1 MRVGF
6 AGLGRMGQGMARNLL
21 KAGEDL
27 VVYDKSADAMA
38 SIVSVGA
45 KAAASVAD
53 LANTVDV
60 MFTSLPGPREVEEV
74 VLGADGVVQN
84 MRQGLALFELSTSSV
99 SLARLG

>member
-1 MRVGF
+1 MRC
-6 AGLGRMGQGMARNLL
+6 RR
-21 KAGEDL
+21 
-27 VVYDKSADAMA
+27 
-38 SIVSVGA
+38 VSVGA

-53 LANTVDV
+53 LASNVDV